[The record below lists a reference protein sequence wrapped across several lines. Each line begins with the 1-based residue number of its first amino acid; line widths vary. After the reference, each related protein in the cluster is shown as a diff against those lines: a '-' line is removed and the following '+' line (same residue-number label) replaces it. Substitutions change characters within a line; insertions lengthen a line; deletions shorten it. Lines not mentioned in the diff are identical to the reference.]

1 MSERTEVIALREKL
15 RTRII
20 AFNIA
25 LQDFIEAVNNY
36 MLAVDKLLQSLEA
49 KAADRGATSV
59 PTDRVTAT
67 ETSEKS

>member
-36 MLAVDKLLQSLEA
+36 MMAVDKLLQSLEA
-49 KAADRGATSV
+49 KAVDRVATSAS
-59 PTDRVTAT
+59 TDRVTAT
-67 ETSEKS
+67 KTSEKS